1 MKKIILLITA
11 GAMLTLVS
19 CKKDFLDLS
28 PYDQVPQDQAIT
40 DEAGMV
46 AAVNGLYS
54 QLRNASLYGRSLPLI
69 GDLMADNVFIST
81 TNSNRY
87 LPEFNYTFISTN
99 AFITATWGE
108 AYKAIL
114 RANNIINADVTS
126 ANSAQLKGEALTMR
140 ALMYFNLVN
149 YFARPYTVDPGADG
163 VPLILDYN
171 PLEKPTRATVAE
183 VYQQIET
190 DLSEAFAQMTNTTKN
205 SSFVTKYVARALQ
218 ARVALFKGDYAAAKT
233 YALDVVTNGGYSLTS
248 AANYVNYWKNPAPVS
263 TKVETIFEITSD
275 AVNNNG
281 TNALS
286 YFYDQAGYGDAL
298 AADDLYNKYT
308 ATDVRRNLFIT
319 GTRAGLTVRIVN
331 KYSNTNTAADKDDT
345 KVIRYSEILLT
356 LAEAYYRTNDETN
369 ARLYLNM
376 VAQQR
381 DPSFTGYTSTGTAL
395 LNDILLERRKELAFE
410 GMRYLDLQRLDLDV
424 VRVNINNNYVGVTP
438 TLIEADNFRRIYP
451 IPQAERDA
459 NPNIEQNEGY

>member
-1 MKKIILLITA
+1 
-11 GAMLTLVS
+11 
-19 CKKDFLDLS
+19 
-28 PYDQVPQDQAIT
+28 
-40 DEAGMV
+40 
-46 AAVNGLYS
+46 
-54 QLRNASLYGRSLPLI
+54 
-69 GDLMADNVFIST
+69 MADNVFIST

-319 GTRAGLTVRIVN
+319 GTKAGLTVRIVN